1 MNFTV
6 MNECLVFFATAWG
19 TRHGGINS
27 FNYDLCKA
35 LAKLLA
41 EPGHP
46 NLKVVCIVNEG
57 KCTELEEAK
66 SLGIELIIIPHQDEP
81 ALDVKNVSSQLK
93 GYAIKP
99 VYVLGHDVH
108 TGSRAIAVSKHLSVP
123 VAVFHHMDYRA
134 YKPFQGNNDKNPI
147 WRQENIL
154 KEADTVF
161 AIGPKLKESAIDKIR
176 GGEKEVRV
184 IKVQPGLAEIKLV
197 EMPSRFSTI
206 TFGRLDQENGLLKQT
221 DLAVASFGEAVNN
234 SADPLGQDPG
244 LVVIGLSNEEID
256 EGNQSLKSLG
266 ESYAKRAVSIHGWTY
281 NENREE
287 LFHELRGK
295 TVCMMLSLHEGFGL
309 VGLEAIS
316 AEVPL
321 IISKNTGLYNAIDQT
336 LEGEGIG
343 CLYPVNILGSFGDKP
358 FQDTDIQ
365 EVVRCLYKIAGDK
378 EKAKRN
384 AKKLKEK
391 LSKLWTWENA
401 ARQVLTG
408 VEDILKSVP
417 SNDIAPI
424 LEMDKKTILENLQ
437 SSKEGGNLDAC
448 HHAIYETAIWL
459 ERHPDESYI
468 RRQYLILVR
477 EKGLPE
483 QQQIAIAKMSL
494 WLQENLENCDPYV
507 FTEYLKLIR
516 KPGILKEQCHEA
528 ILQSSNWLSEHPDQ
542 SSYVLTQYLALARE
556 KGKPEHSQEAISK
569 MTLWLEEHGSNC
581 DRYVFWEYLK
591 LINQKGTSQQQQTAI
606 NQADIWFQKYPDEDD
621 SYVRTE
627 YLKLMRKQR

>member
-1 MNFTV
+1 

-57 KCTELEEAK
+57 KYTEVEEAK
-66 SLGIELIIIPHQDEP
+66 SLGVELLVIPHQDEP
-81 ALDVKNVSSQLK
+81 ALDMKSVSSQLK
-93 GYAIKP
+93 GNEIKP

-108 TGSRAIAVSKHLSVP
+108 TGLRAIKLSRDIGVP

-134 YKPFQGNNDKNPI
+134 YKPFQGKNDKDSI
-147 WRQENIL
+147 SRQENIL

-161 AIGPKLKESAIDKIR
+161 AIGPKLEESARDKIR
-176 GGEKEVRV
+176 GGEKEIRV
-184 IKVQPGLAEIKLV
+184 IKVQPGLAEIKPV
-197 EMPSRFSTI
+197 KMPSRFSTI

-221 DLAVASFGEAVNN
+221 DLAVASFGEAVKNRAN
-234 SADPLGQDPG
+234 PLGRDPG

-256 EGNQSLKSLG
+256 RGNQSLKSLG
-266 ESYAKRAVSIHGWTY
+266 EDYAKRAVSIYGWTY
-281 NENREE
+281 NENRQE
-287 LFHELRGK
+287 LFNELRGN

-336 LEGEGIG
+336 LEGEGTG
-343 CLYPVNILGSFGDKP
+343 CLYHVDISGSFGEKP

-365 EVVRCLYKIAGDK
+365 KVVDCLYKIANDG

-408 VEDILKSVP
+408 LEDILKSAP
-417 SNDIAPI
+417 INDIAQI
-424 LEMDKKTILENLQ
+424 LEMDSKTILENLKDTK
-437 SSKEGGNLDAC
+437 KEGNIDTC
-448 HHAIYETAIWL
+448 RHAIYETAIWL
-459 ERHPDESYI
+459 ERHPDEPYI
-468 RRQYLILVR
+468 RRQYLVLVR
-477 EKGLPE
+477 EKGLLE
-483 QQQIAIAKMSL
+483 QQQIAITKMSL
-494 WLQENLENCDPYV
+494 WLQENLENCDSYV

-516 KPGILKEQCHEA
+516 NSGIPKEQCHEA
-528 ILQSSNWLSEHPDQ
+528 IVQSSTWLSEHPDK
-542 SSYVLTQYLALARE
+542 SSYVLTQYLALVRE

-569 MTLWLEEHGSNC
+569 MTLWLEEHETNC
-581 DRYVFWEYLK
+581 DSYVFWEYLK
-591 LINQKGTSQQQQTAI
+591 LINQKGTLQQQQIAI
-606 NQADIWFQKYPDEDD
+606 HQADIWFQKHSDD

-627 YLKLMRKQR
+627 YLKLMSKQR

>member
-1 MNFTV
+1 

-19 TRHGGINS
+19 SRHGGINS
-27 FNYDLCKA
+27 FNYDLCEA

-57 KCTELEEAK
+57 KYAEVEEAK
-66 SLGIELIIIPHQDEP
+66 SLGVELIVIPHQAEP
-81 ALDVKNVSSQLK
+81 TLDINSVSSQLK
-93 GYAIKP
+93 GCEIKP

-108 TGSRAIAVSKHLSVP
+108 TGLRAIKLSEHINVP

-134 YKPFQGNNDKNPI
+134 YKPFQGKNDKNLI
-147 WRQENIL
+147 SRQENIL
-154 KEADTVF
+154 KKADTVF
-161 AIGPKLKESAIDKIR
+161 AIGPKLEESAIDKIR

-184 IKVQPGLAEIKLV
+184 IKVQPGLAEIKPV

-206 TFGRLDQENGLLKQT
+206 TFGRLDKENGLLKQT
-221 DLAVASFGEAVNN
+221 DLAVASFGEAVQNK
-234 SADPLGQDPG
+234 ADPLGQDPG

-256 EGNQSLKSLG
+256 EGNQSLKLLG
-266 ESYAKRAVSIHGWTY
+266 ENYAKRAVSIYGWTY

-287 LFHELRGK
+287 LFNELRGK

-336 LEGEGIG
+336 LEGEGTG
-343 CLYPVNILGSFGDKP
+343 CLYHVDISGSFGEKP
-358 FQDTDIQ
+358 FQDADIQ
-365 EVVRCLYKIAGDK
+365 KVVDCLYRIANDR

-401 ARQVLTG
+401 ARQVLTEL
-408 VEDILKSVP
+408 EDILKSTP
-417 SNDIAPI
+417 SSDIAEI
-424 LEMDKKTILENLQ
+424 FEMDSRTIRENLQ
-437 SSKEGGNLDAC
+437 DIKQQGNPDAC
-448 HHAIYETAIWL
+448 RQAIYETDIWL
-459 ERHPDESYI
+459 EKHPDEPYI
-468 RRQYLILVR
+468 RSKYLALVR
-477 EKGLPE
+477 EKGSLE
-483 QQQIAIAKMSL
+483 QQQRAIAKMSL

-516 KPGILKEQCHEA
+516 SSGIPKEQCHEA
-528 ILQSSNWLSEHPDQ
+528 IVQSSTWLSEHPDE
-542 SSYVLTQYLALARE
+542 SYVLRQYLALVRE
-556 KGKPEHSQEAISK
+556 KGKPEHSQEVISK
-569 MTLWLEEHGSNC
+569 MALWLEEPETNC
-581 DRYVFWEYLK
+581 DSYVFWEYLK
-591 LINQKGTSQQQQTAI
+591 LINQEGRVQQQQTAI
-606 NQADIWFQKYPDEDD
+606 NQADIWFQKHPDD